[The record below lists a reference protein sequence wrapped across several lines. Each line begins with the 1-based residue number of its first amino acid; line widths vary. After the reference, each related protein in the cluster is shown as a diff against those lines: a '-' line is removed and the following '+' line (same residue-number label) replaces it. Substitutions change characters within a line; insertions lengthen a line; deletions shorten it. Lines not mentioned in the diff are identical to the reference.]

1 MGSRNEVKVRRIRIF
16 TAKVYQAHKHL
27 HLVSSNG
34 RKVTLAVICEERDL
48 FIGP

>member
-1 MGSRNEVKVRRIRIF
+1 MGSRFEVQVRRIKILK
-16 TAKVYQAHKHL
+16 AKVYKAHKYP